1 VNIFV
6 TSFSVVSPAGEP
18 PLSRCRFYYDTCH
31 SKFQPCWVKNRETGV
46 KQAETGGVFSIDTQR
61 SMAKI
66 SAVTKM
72 LKIANRTLLSL
83 REAAKLYNVSVNTL
97 SRHAKIGTLPTQR
110 VTGFRVVFVD
120 TEDLERWMQEHY
132 QQKRAQRARQWW
144 AKRKRKRQS

>member
-1 VNIFV
+1 
-6 TSFSVVSPAGEP
+6 
-18 PLSRCRFYYDTCH
+18 
-31 SKFQPCWVKNRETGV
+31 
-46 KQAETGGVFSIDTQR
+46 
-61 SMAKI
+61 MAKI

-97 SRHAKIGTLPTQR
+97 SKHAKIGTLPTQR

-120 TEDLERWMQEHY
+120 IEDLERWMQEHY

-144 AKRKRKRQS
+144 AKRKQRKRKS